1 VVATDKRIKEQT
13 SRKAPFLEA
22 VLNPLVATL
31 KPQSNG
37 PSYSNTVTDTLAVD
51 EWAVT
56 FGTARRGLGR
66 AAARTGP
73 SSLYQ
78 M

>member
-1 VVATDKRIKEQT
+1 MCRSIWYINI
-13 SRKAPFLEA
+13 
-22 VLNPLVATL
+22 NPLVGTL
-31 KPQSNG
+31 KPQFNG
-37 PSYSNTVTDTLAVD
+37 PNSNAMICTLAAD

-56 FGTARRGLGR
+56 FGIARRGLGGVEIR
-66 AAARTGP
+66 PGP

>member
-1 VVATDKRIKEQT
+1 MG
-13 SRKAPFLEA
+13 
-22 VLNPLVATL
+22 TL

-37 PSYSNTVTDTLAVD
+37 QLYSNMVIGIFAVD

-56 FGTARRGLGR
+56 FGTAMRVLGGLR
-66 AAARTGP
+66 LRPGP